1 MCVIVLLR
9 VSFCVCILTL
19 GLLTLAWG
27 LPANA
32 GAMLIQVEESHQP
45 FGSSLQL
52 HHLCPGLHHTHASL
66 HWKRKKKKR
75 HVQTQTLGSVEHY
88 AKIQREQV
96 PGLIC
101 LWRKHDKVSQ
111 CHTISRAADVGPSPK
126 VQQRCF
132 CVNTQGCF
140 SVRHWA
146 TETNGEGEG
155 TRRDFINGKSANQEL
170 NVQTY

>member
-1 MCVIVLLR
+1 MCVSVILHVWF
-9 VSFCVCILTL
+9 SVCILTL

-66 HWKRKKKKR
+66 HWKRK
-75 HVQTQTLGSVEHY
+75 TLGSVEHY
-88 AKIQREQV
+88 AKIQKEQV

-101 LWRKHDKVSQ
+101 LWRKYDKVPQ

-126 VQQRCF
+126 LQQRCF

-146 TETNGEGEG
+146 TEANGEGEG
-155 TRRDFINGKSANQEL
+155 TRRDLRNGKSANQEL